1 MLFRDVSFEVAAG
14 QLLELRGGNG
24 SGKTTLIRTL
34 AGLTPLSSG
43 SLHWMGQA
51 LARSDL
57 AYAQQV
63 AYLGH
68 QNALNAEL
76 TAKEN
81 LTFSLQLRGIAHG
94 ALGHALQTWGVAHLA
109 SQPVRRMSQG
119 QRRRVALAR
128 VWAERRTLWLLDE
141 PCAALDDAGIQLLDA
156 RLSEHLAQGG
166 MAVVATHR
174 PLAVHAD
181 RRRVLYLDRRD
192 GEAHTW

>member
-24 SGKTTLIRTL
+24 SGKTTLIRAL

-51 LARSDL
+51 LARGDL
-57 AYAQQV
+57 AYAQQM

-76 TAKEN
+76 TAQEN
-81 LTFSLQLRGIAHG
+81 LTFFLQLHGIAPG

-174 PLAVHAD
+174 PLSVHTD
-181 RRRVLYLDRRD
+181 RRRVFHLDRCD
-192 GEAHTW
+192 GEAHA